1 MIVCGWVCY
10 SMTVC
15 VVHGVVVCSAWQHD
29 GYVYGMCGAWCVC
42 MWCMVW
48 GGVVHGVSV
57 CVMSAF
63 MSMCVHACNV

>member
-1 MIVCGWVCY
+1 M
-10 SMTVC
+10 VC
-15 VVHGVVVCSAWQHD
+15 VVHGVYA
-29 GYVYGMCGAWCVC
+29 CGAWFG
-42 MWCMVW
+42 